1 MRVVLRFASQYRL
14 VMKPPNPPRTLAQR
28 TNAAGWPK
36 PAEIIEVTGMGALE
50 AADRAILNLLYQ
62 HAHDSGRMDQP
73 GARWEVPMAELRFSM
88 HDSNDRLRQSLR
100 RLLAVS
106 VDVTYYDPQVGTDV
120 VLQTHLFESFVT
132 PRSGNAAV
140 RYSMPSD
147 LCLVLA
153 RSARWGRI
161 KAEIICAMTSKYAI
175 SLYEL
180 LALRVNMERC
190 VEYFPI
196 DRFRNLLGV
205 PAGTYERGN
214 DFARSVLDIAA
225 LEVNGLS
232 DIGVQIEMK
241 RRSPRA
247 AVEGVTVAW
256 WLKAGDDFRRA
267 IAERNRSKLGR
278 MARLTGKVEV
288 AV

>member
-1 MRVVLRFASQYRL
+1 
-14 VMKPPNPPRTLAQR
+14 
-28 TNAAGWPK
+28 
-36 PAEIIEVTGMGALE
+36 
-50 AADRAILNLLYQ
+50 
-62 HAHDSGRMDQP
+62 
-73 GARWEVPMAELRFSM
+73 
-88 HDSNDRLRQSLR
+88 
-100 RLLAVS
+100 
-106 VDVTYYDPQVGTDV
+106 
-120 VLQTHLFESFVT
+120 
-132 PRSGNAAV
+132 
-140 RYSMPSD
+140 
-147 LCLVLA
+147 
-153 RSARWGRI
+153 
-161 KAEIICAMTSKYAI
+161 MTSKYAI

-190 VEYFPI
+190 IEYFPI
-196 DRFRNLLGV
+196 DRFRSLLGV

-232 DIGVQIEMK
+232 DIGVQLELK

-256 WLKAGDDFRRA
+256 WLKTGDEFRLA

-288 AV
+288 SV